1 MPRVDRQ
8 QGGRAVDL
16 RPMNTDANHL
26 SDRFVEKVGP
36 LVRSKRVC
44 VTGGAGFIG
53 GHICDALLSM
63 GAFVTIIDDL
73 SNSDAAHVGALMD
86 AAPDRVRFI
95 QGSILDVSAMNS
107 AVEGAGVV
115 FHLGALGS
123 VPKSVEDPARNWVVN
138 ATGTMRVLMAA
149 QEAGVNRVV
158 YSASSSAYGNNP
170 ALPKVETMAPEPES
184 PYAAAKHAGE
194 SLCRTWSKCY
204 GLDTVSLRYFN
215 IFGPRQ
221 AADSA
226 YAAVIPA
233 FVTKFL
239 CDESPTIFGD
249 GQQTRDFTHVSNA
262 VSANLLA
269 GFAKD
274 ALNGQVLNVGAGVRT
289 SVNELSSK
297 IAAILGK
304 GSIKPTYVAERVGE
318 VRDSYSDVSLTH
330 SVIGYTAATGLDV
343 GLKETVEWYA
353 SAFKSGETSK
363 SGGA

>member
-1 MPRVDRQ
+1 
-8 QGGRAVDL
+8 
-16 RPMNTDANHL
+16 MNNDANQK
-26 SDRFVEKVGP
+26 SDRIVEQLGP
-36 LVRSKRVC
+36 KVRSARVC

-53 GHICDALLSM
+53 GHICDVLVSM
-63 GAFVTIIDDL
+63 GALVTIIDDL
-73 SNSDAAHVGALMD
+73 SNSDASHVGALMD
-86 AAPDRVRFI
+86 VAPDRVRFI
-95 QGSILDVSAMNS
+95 QGSILDASAMRS
-107 AVEGAGVV
+107 AVEGAQVV

-123 VPKSVEDPARNWVVN
+123 VPKSVEDPARTWMVN

-149 QEAGVNRVV
+149 HEAGAERVV

-170 ALPKVETMAPEPES
+170 ALPKIETMAPEPES

-194 SLCRTWSKCY
+194 SLCRSWSKCY

-233 FVTKFL
+233 FVSKFL
-239 CDESPTIFGD
+239 RDERPTIYGD
-249 GQQTRDFTHVSNA
+249 GHQTRDFTHVSNA

-274 ALNGQVLNVGAGVRT
+274 DLGGLVLNVGAGVRT
-289 SVNELSSK
+289 SVNELASQ

-304 GSIKPTYVAERVGE
+304 GSIEPRYVEERVGE
-318 VRDSYSDVSLTH
+318 VRDSYADVGLTH
-330 SVIGYTAATGLDV
+330 SMIGYSPATSLEA

-353 SAFKSGETSK
+353 AQFQSAALKN
-363 SGGA
+363 GGA